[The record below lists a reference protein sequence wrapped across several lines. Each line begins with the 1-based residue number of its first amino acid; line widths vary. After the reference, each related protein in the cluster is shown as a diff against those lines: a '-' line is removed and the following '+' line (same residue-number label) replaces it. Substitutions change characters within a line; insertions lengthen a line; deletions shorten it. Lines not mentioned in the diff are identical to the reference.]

1 MSEHIE
7 VERGG
12 GRLSIRMNRPE
23 RRNAITVAMYAALA
37 DAIEA
42 AASDDA
48 VRLITI
54 EGAGEDFTAGNDL
67 ADFLAEMPP
76 PGTTD
81 IPVWRFLR
89 AMARNEVPVLAA
101 VHGNAVGI
109 GTTML
114 FHCDLVLAEEGSR
127 FVMPFVDLGLVPEA
141 ASSLIL
147 PRLAGRRRAARY
159 LLLGESFGP
168 EEAMEIGLVSHV
180 VPNGQ
185 VGAAMASMVEALL
198 AKPAQALRLTQR
210 LLRRGGEEEILQ
222 RMELENGHFAERL
235 ASDEVRQ
242 AIAAF
247 FAARAK
253 PAPAA

>member
-7 VERGG
+7 VIRGG
-12 GRLSIRMNRPE
+12 GRLGIRMNRPE

-37 DAIEA
+37 DAIESA
-42 AASDDA
+42 AGDDTI
-48 VRLITI
+48 RLITI

-67 ADFLAEMPP
+67 GDFLAEMPP
-76 PGTTD
+76 PGTAD
-81 IPVWRFLR
+81 IPVWRLLR
-89 AMARNEVPVLAA
+89 ALARNEVPIIAA

-114 FHCDLVLAEEGSR
+114 FHCDLVLAEEGTR

-147 PRLAGRRRAARY
+147 PHLAGRRLAARY
-159 LLLGESFGP
+159 LLLGEAFGP
-168 EEAMEIGLVSHV
+168 EEALEFGLASHIV
-180 VPNGQ
+180 AKG
-185 VGAAMASMVEALL
+185 GLSEALEKTAATLL
-198 AKPAQALRLTQR
+198 AKPAEALRLTQR
-210 LLRRGGEEEILQ
+210 LLRRGNSDEILE

-235 ASDEVRQ
+235 TSDEVRQ
-242 AIAAF
+242 AITAF

-253 PAPAA
+253 QPV